1 MQCAM
6 KTYPVIRP
14 TALMCALLLTFAGC
28 NSSENPAP
36 EPPPPPVKAPFTITL
51 TDLEATSVK
60 ATVTPDD
67 DGMTYCA
74 GPMTEAEY
82 EACGGDVAGHV
93 ASIIRKAQE
102 SDPTIPVGE
111 IVARL
116 QRKGVTTQ
124 TYSGLQ
130 PRTKYYVMA
139 IGLDDAGIC
148 TTPAAAET
156 FTTPERT
163 VPEGGFTLEVSDVTQ
178 TEATVSVRPDND
190 AMPYYFDVIT
200 AEDYRNC
207 GGDLSVIMS
216 ELLAFLLENNP
227 GRQIEEITAAL
238 QSLGPDSDR
247 IGNMPPSTDFYAF
260 AIGLGDDGVCLTEA
274 AVQPFRTLD
283 AGDPADCTFRIAV
296 ANNDSQSV
304 LVEVTPSDNTV
315 GYFTLVIDEA
325 DYAGD
330 ANLTA
335 RIRQS
340 IEQVALEQG
349 ISVEQAVEAV
359 CWRGVSKELWDGLT
373 PSTGYYALAY
383 AMNADAS
390 AAGPLTRERFTTLGG
405 NVSAATCTIDCDKYF
420 DGDALYALDPVRYAN
435 LAGRVYAPATARPSS
450 DAAHWYIALVRGD
463 LSDPVFYPDDETIN
477 ALLQGGTP
485 DIREMNYVADWGEAT
500 LLAVAADEYYQFG
513 AVFRRQIT
521 FSREGAS
528 PVSELE
534 TASVLSAAQTGLL
547 EAPAK
552 VSRTTHDARAAVAR
566 RIRTAMEAPPVY
578 RRFLPRFE

>member
-1 MQCAM
+1 MHSAM

-28 NSSENPAP
+28 NSSDNPAP

-67 DGMTYCA
+67 AGMTYCA

-139 IGLDDAGIC
+139 IGLDDAGVC

-156 FTTPERT
+156 FTTPERV

-238 QSLGPDSDR
+238 QSLGPDSD
-247 IGNMPPSTDFYAF
+247 P
-260 AIGLGDDGVCLTEA
+260 L
-274 AVQPFRTLD
+274 
-283 AGDPADCTFRIAV
+283 
-296 ANNDSQSV
+296 
-304 LVEVTPSDNTV
+304 
-315 GYFTLVIDEA
+315 
-325 DYAGD
+325 
-330 ANLTA
+330 
-335 RIRQS
+335 
-340 IEQVALEQG
+340 
-349 ISVEQAVEAV
+349 
-359 CWRGVSKELWDGLT
+359 GLT
-373 PSTGYYALAY
+373 
-383 AMNADAS
+383 D
-390 AAGPLTRERFTTLGG
+390 R
-405 NVSAATCTIDCDKYF
+405 K
-420 DGDALYALDPVRYAN
+420 
-435 LAGRVYAPATARPSS
+435 
-450 DAAHWYIALVRGD
+450 
-463 LSDPVFYPDDETIN
+463 
-477 ALLQGGTP
+477 
-485 DIREMNYVADWGEAT
+485 
-500 LLAVAADEYYQFG
+500 
-513 AVFRRQIT
+513 
-521 FSREGAS
+521 
-528 PVSELE
+528 
-534 TASVLSAAQTGLL
+534 SV
-547 EAPAK
+547 
-552 VSRTTHDARAAVAR
+552 V
-566 RIRTAMEAPPVY
+566 
-578 RRFLPRFE
+578 

>member
-28 NSSENPAP
+28 NSSDNPAP

-67 DGMTYCA
+67 AGMTYCA

-139 IGLDDAGIC
+139 IGLDDAGVC

-156 FTTPERT
+156 FTTPERV

-304 LVEVTPSDNTV
+304 LIEVTPSDNTV

-349 ISVEQAVEAV
+349 ISVAQAVEAV

-390 AAGPLTRERFTTLGG
+390 AAGPLTRERFTTLGE

-450 DAAHWYIALVRGD
+450 DAAHWYIALARGD
-463 LSDPVFYPDDETIN
+463 QSDPVFYPDDATIN

-521 FSREGAS
+521 FSKEGAS

-534 TASVLSAAQTGLL
+534 TASVLSAAQTGFL

-552 VSRTTHDARAAVAR
+552 ASRTTHDTRAAVAR

>member
-1 MQCAM
+1 MHSAM

-28 NSSENPAP
+28 NSSDNPAP

-67 DGMTYCA
+67 AGMTYCA

-139 IGLDDAGIC
+139 IGLDDAGVC

-156 FTTPERT
+156 FTTPERV

-247 IGNMPPSTDFYAF
+247 IGNMPPATDFYAF

-349 ISVEQAVEAV
+349 ISVAQAVEAV
-359 CWRGVSKELWDGLT
+359 CWRGISKELWDGLT

-390 AAGPLTRERFTTLGG
+390 AAGPLTRERFTTLGE

-463 LSDPVFYPDDETIN
+463 LSDPVFYPDDATIN

>member
-28 NSSENPAP
+28 NSSDNPAP

-67 DGMTYCA
+67 AGMTYCA

-139 IGLDDAGIC
+139 IGLDDAGVC

-156 FTTPERT
+156 FTTPERV

-304 LVEVTPSDNTV
+304 LIEVTPSDNTV

-349 ISVEQAVEAV
+349 ISVAQAVEAV

-390 AAGPLTRERFTTLGG
+390 AAGPLTRERFTTLGE

-450 DAAHWYIALVRGD
+450 DAAHWYVALARGD
-463 LSDPVFYPDDETIN
+463 LSDPVFYPDDATIN

-521 FSREGAS
+521 FSKEGAS

-534 TASVLSAAQTGLL
+534 TASVLSAAQTGFL

-552 VSRTTHDARAAVAR
+552 ASRTTHDTRAAVAR

>member
-28 NSSENPAP
+28 NSSDNPAP

-67 DGMTYCA
+67 AGMTYCA

-139 IGLDDAGIC
+139 IGLDDAGVC

-156 FTTPERT
+156 FTTPERV

-304 LVEVTPSDNTV
+304 LIEVTPSDNTV

-349 ISVEQAVEAV
+349 ISVAQAVEAV
-359 CWRGVSKELWDGLT
+359 CWRGVSEELWDGLT

-390 AAGPLTRERFTTLGG
+390 AAGPLTRERFTTLGE

-463 LSDPVFYPDDETIN
+463 LSDPVFYPDDATIN

-521 FSREGAS
+521 FSKEGAS

-534 TASVLSAAQTGLL
+534 TASVLSAAQTGFL

-552 VSRTTHDARAAVAR
+552 ASRTTHDTRAAVAR

>member
-1 MQCAM
+1 MHNAM

-67 DGMTYCA
+67 TGMTYCA

-130 PRTKYYVMA
+130 PRMKYYVMA
-139 IGLDDAGIC
+139 IGLDDAGVC
-148 TTPAAAET
+148 TTAAAAET
-156 FTTPERT
+156 FTTPERV

-178 TEATVSVRPDND
+178 TEVTVSVRPDND
-190 AMPYYFDVIT
+190 ALPYYFDVIT
-200 AEDYRNC
+200 AEDYREC
-207 GGDLSVIMS
+207 DGDLSTIMA
-216 ELLAFLLENNP
+216 ELIAFIREQNP
-227 GRQIEEITAAL
+227 GRSIEEITAAL
-238 QSLGPDSDR
+238 QSRGPDSDK
-247 IGNMPPSTDFYAF
+247 IGNLPPSTDFYAF
-260 AIGLGDDGVCLTEA
+260 AIGLDNDGSCLTEA

-283 AGDPADCTFRIAV
+283 AGDPADCTFGIV
-296 ANNDSQSV
+296 VTNNDSQSV
-304 LVEVTPSDNTV
+304 FVDVTPSDGTV
-315 GYFTLVIDEA
+315 GYFSMVIEESEF
-325 DYAGD
+325 AGD

-335 RIRQS
+335 RIQQAIR
-340 IEQVALEQG
+340 QVAAEQQM
-349 ISVEQAVEAV
+349 SVEQAVEAI
-359 CWRGVSKELWDGLT
+359 CWHGASRTIEDGLT
-373 PSTGYYALAY
+373 PSTPYYAVAY
-383 AMNADAS
+383 ALNADAS
-390 AAGPLTRERFTTLGG
+390 AAGPLTKARFITLGE
-405 NVSAATCTIDCDKYF
+405 NISAATCTLVCDKYF
-420 DGDALYALDPVRYAN
+420 DGDALYALDPVKYAN
-435 LAGRVYAPATARPSS
+435 LPGRVYVPATARPSQ
-450 DAAHWYIALVRGD
+450 DAVHWYTALGRGD
-463 LSDPVFYPDDETIN
+463 MTDPALYPDETTIN
-477 ALLQGGTP
+477 ALLQGGTV
-485 DIREMNYVADWGEAT
+485 DKLEMHYIAQWGEAT

-513 AVFRRQIT
+513 VVFRRQIT
-521 FSREGAS
+521 FSREEAS

-534 TASVLSAAQTGLL
+534 IASVPSATQTGSI

-552 VSRTTHDARAAVAR
+552 ASRTTHDARAAVAR
-566 RIRTAMEAPPVY
+566 RIRTAKEAPSVY
-578 RRFLPRFE
+578 RRSLPRFE